1 MPEGV
6 DLRVRR
12 RGDGDDS
19 RAVVGARLRER
30 ATARAT
36 DWSADV
42 SRRERASE
50 GRTVSRPRLRINYGS
65 GRRELSE
72 NSIHYSSGEKDLSVR
87 YGHRSVVNDRT
98 VESVDQVLHPR
109 PHLHVPCQESLYVSQ
124 EVLEMLLGENHRG
137 NELLEVALEPPS
149 PKSD

>member
-36 DWSADV
+36 DWSAAV

-50 GRTVSRPRLRINYGS
+50 GRTVSRRRLRINYGS

-72 NSIHYSSGEKDLSVR
+72 NSVHHSSGEKDLSVR
-87 YGHRSVVNDRT
+87 YGHRTVFND
-98 VESVDQVLHPR
+98 
-109 PHLHVPCQESLYVSQ
+109 
-124 EVLEMLLGENHRG
+124 
-137 NELLEVALEPPS
+137 
-149 PKSD
+149 